1 MTSEGKKTT
10 TTVTFRLEDEDFQ
23 VKLETTSENGK
34 VVSVSDSTQKFF
46 DYLKSLHL
54 VSNTEDICTWLNN
67 SENLTISIFPISNS
81 KYSFRIRKKAEILG
95 LQIIL
100 GVSFQKRREAAFKKV
115 LQTSSCLNST
125 IITLHQ

>member
-10 TTVTFRLEDEDFQ
+10 TTVTFQLEDEDFQ

-81 KYSFRIRKKAEILG
+81 KYSPFTTIFL
-95 LQIIL
+95 IIPFKL
-100 GVSFQKRREAAFKKV
+100 LYKYSPYNSLLFAFSLK
-115 LQTSSCLNST
+115 T
-125 IITLHQ
+125 IGSPTL